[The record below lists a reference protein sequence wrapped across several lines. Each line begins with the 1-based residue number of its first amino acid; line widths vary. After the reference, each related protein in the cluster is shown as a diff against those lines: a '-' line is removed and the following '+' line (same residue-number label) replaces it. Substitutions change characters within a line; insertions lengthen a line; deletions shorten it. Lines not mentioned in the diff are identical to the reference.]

1 MFSSLVPRE
10 SASRNIKS
18 IAGGSSPSP
27 FDEFSVYE
35 LEQALLPFYVDGS
48 RRKYVMLSINGMAV
62 GNKSII
68 SLSCL
73 FNLCSF

>member
-48 RRKYVMLSINGMAV
+48 
-62 GNKSII
+62 
-68 SLSCL
+68 
-73 FNLCSF
+73 